1 MIGKGPGHVKPD
13 LIPSVPAKKIVM
25 CPIFL
30 LIFLSITMGGAML
43 QNTLVFHGYPC
54 GQRRAGITLIAM

>member
-13 LIPSVPAKKIVM
+13 LIPSVPSKKVVM
-25 CPIFL
+25 RSFFL
-30 LIFLSITMGGAML
+30 LIFLLITMEGAML

-54 GQRRAGITLIAM
+54 GQRRAGMTLIAI